1 MKVDP
6 AIAWIVA
13 LGVAAI
19 FISSA
24 ALKLREIDIFESA
37 VDNYRILPE
46 FLVKPFAYVLPF
58 IELVAAIAM
67 IPPATRF
74 AGSSALMVLIALFTT
89 AIVINLARGRLDVD
103 CGCFG
108 PAIKQKLSWWL
119 VARNVAL
126 MAVIAVSLMP
136 VGIRPIEF
144 LDWCTIGMGLV
155 ALLLIYLSV
164 NYVFANMPKLRD
176 LETRY
181 A

>member
-119 VARNVAL
+119 VA
-126 MAVIAVSLMP
+126 
-136 VGIRPIEF
+136 IEF